1 MPRMK
6 RVTVS
11 GAVLEQEIFNVAPN
25 TKNVKGAVPK
35 PLTERTAEEKEKYN
49 LKQALK
55 RFIRIV
61 NHNFSPA
68 AFYVTNTFDNAHLPK
83 DFKAARRVLNNYI
96 RRLQYAFPGMVAV
109 AVVGRGKRSGRIHI
123 HCIIS
128 GVDEKTI
135 REKWTHGKIKRIEPL
150 REHNFYNG
158 VDHGAEIGRA
168 HV

>member
-68 AFYVTNTFDNAHLPK
+68 AYYVTNTFDDAHLPQ
-83 DFKAARRVLNNYI
+83 DFKAARRVLDN
-96 RRLQYAFPGMVAV
+96 L
-109 AVVGRGKRSGRIHI
+109 SLIHI
-123 HCIIS
+123 
-128 GVDEKTI
+128 
-135 REKWTHGKIKRIEPL
+135 
-150 REHNFYNG
+150 
-158 VDHGAEIGRA
+158 
-168 HV
+168 

>member
-61 NHNFSPA
+61 NHNFSPT
-68 AFYVTNTFDNAHLPK
+68 AFYVTNTFDNSWKAKAENLLKIQKENPETPI
-83 DFKAARRVLNNYI
+83 DFNNI
-96 RRLQYAFPGMVAV
+96 TG
-109 AVVGRGKRSGRIHI
+109 G
-123 HCIIS
+123 
-128 GVDEKTI
+128 
-135 REKWTHGKIKRIEPL
+135 
-150 REHNFYNG
+150 
-158 VDHGAEIGRA
+158 
-168 HV
+168 